1 MIMLLQLQDYIQKR
15 QVVSLAELVT
25 HFQTSPT
32 VIEPILG
39 QLIRKGRV
47 QKVASSCCGGCH
59 QCGSHAL
66 ELYEW
71 RTNHAIPSND
81 QSAQ

>member
-1 MIMLLQLQDYIQKR
+1 MLLQLQDYIQKR
-15 QVVSLAELVT
+15 QVVSLAELAT
-25 HFQTSPT
+25 HFHTSPA
-32 VIEPILG
+32 VIEPILR
-39 QLIRKGRV
+39 QLIHKGRL
-47 QKVASSCCGGCH
+47 QKVTSSHCGGCH
-59 QCGSHAL
+59 SCGSPTL